1 MSSYSWGL
9 GQKTNN
15 EAKWLVLF
23 FGLEQAKQLKITKI
37 IVMED
42 SKKVICKMINA
53 YNKGAVKIRRVYER
67 IRKAPASV
75 QTIYFHIL
83 RCNNIKAD
91 KLENKGAKL
100 EVGFSEVSG
109 ILKHT
114 SYVP

>member
-15 EAKWLVLF
+15 EAKWIGLF

-53 YNKGAVKIRRVYER
+53 YNKGAVKIWRVYER
-67 IRKAPASV
+67 IRKSLASV

-83 RCNNIKAD
+83 RCNNIKVD

>member
-1 MSSYSWGL
+1 MAHS
-9 GQKTNN
+9 
-15 EAKWLVLF
+15 F
-23 FGLEQAKQLKITKI
+23 FGLELAKQLKITQI
-37 IVMED
+37 IVMGY
-42 SKKVICKMINA
+42 SKQVIHKMIIG
-53 YNKGAVKIRRVYER
+53 YNKGAVKIQTVYER